1 VPRART
7 VLAVGIALTLAT
19 GLSGCDVG
27 TEDAGTL
34 VVASTEV
41 YGDLVSAVGGDT
53 IAVSSIIDDPSKDP
67 HEYEANAR
75 VQLELSHADLVVRNG
90 GGYDDFID
98 TMLAA
103 ADNRDVPVIDAV
115 ELSGYD
121 PASPKFNEHVWYD
134 YPTVTKFVRAIE
146 SQLTDLEPGNS
157 RIYAGNAEALLA
169 KIASLQDR
177 VAGLKVVHSGAPVA
191 ITEPVPLYLLDAIG
205 LVNRTPPAFSEAV
218 ENATDVAP
226 AVLRQTLEL
235 FSEQA
240 VVVLVYNP
248 QTAGPQTEA
257 VLTAAEE
264 SGVPAVAAG
273 ELPTPGLD
281 YVAWQNAILD
291 EIETALI

>member
-1 VPRART
+1 MPRART

-98 TMLAA
+98 TMLSAT
-103 ADNRDVPVIDAV
+103 DNTDVAVIDAV
-115 ELSGYD
+115 ELSGHD
-121 PASPKFNEHVWYD
+121 PAATDFNEHVWYD
-134 YPTVTKFVRAIE
+134 YSTVSQVVHEIE
-146 SQLTDLEPGNS
+146 LHLTRLEPGNAG
-157 RIYAGNAEALLA
+157 IYAANAEALQEEL
-169 KIASLQDR
+169 ASLQDR
-177 VAGLKVVHSGAPVA
+177 VAGLRAERAGTPIA

-205 LVNRTPPAFSEAV
+205 LLNRTPSAFSEAV
-218 ENATDVAP
+218 ESDTDVP
-226 AVLRQTLEL
+226 PVVLRQTLEL
-235 FSEQA
+235 FSDHA
-240 VVVLVYNP
+240 VALLVYNP
-248 QTAGPQTEA
+248 QTGGPQTDA
-257 VLTAAEE
+257 VLTAADE

-273 ELPTPGLD
+273 ELPTPGLGYAD
-281 YVAWQNAILD
+281 WQNAVLD
-291 EIETALI
+291 DIEAALT